1 MRAGLSY
8 EEAMALPI
16 GIVRDIIAVMI
27 HFSSAGKS
35 GDEHSVKK
43 IGGKKVYT
51 DTIPSVR

>member
-1 MRAGLSY
+1 MT
-8 EEAMALPI
+8 LPI

-35 GDEHSVKK
+35 AGDHSVQK
-43 IGGKKVYT
+43 IGGKKIYT

>member
-8 EEAMALPI
+8 EEAMTLPI

-35 GDEHSVKK
+35 AGDHSVQK
-43 IGGKKVYT
+43 IGGKKIYT